1 VKIKHP
7 KWTILIVICISF
19 TAYYFIHKAIKYYRF
34 QQEEIAHHAY
44 RKNCGNPPNIDI
56 VANKDHFMDK
66 SRIYLFDRV
75 LNHVTPRPRETK
87 SGRMSYFVPSFRAM
101 YLSPLSA
108 KDYKQFITLIE
119 GMDIHKSLKENF
131 KIVAGI
137 INDGGKVRYF
147 IADQDVSR
155 EEYITFFK
163 NNLRKFSILHD
174 EDPINPIK
182 FIPLQDGLITFE
194 EKADIEADPY
204 PPMKY
209 LTHYLKF
216 PFYRYCCDI
225 DSSKMHA
232 NYMNTKRISDVIY
245 TLKDI
250 PDIAAASKNNPNL
263 IRQTSDIELIGQ
275 IGRFETKDYVLAGKS
290 TPVEEMGK
298 YGHQYSDTVDT
309 CHSINLK

>member
-1 VKIKHP
+1 
-7 KWTILIVICISF
+7 
-19 TAYYFIHKAIKYYRF
+19 
-34 QQEEIAHHAY
+34 
-44 RKNCGNPPNIDI
+44 
-56 VANKDHFMDK
+56 
-66 SRIYLFDRV
+66 
-75 LNHVTPRPRETK
+75 TPRPRETK

-131 KIVAGI
+131 KIVAGV

-147 IADQDVSR
+147 IANRDVSR
-155 EEYITFFK
+155 EDYITFFK

-225 DSSKMHA
+225 KDTQRMARAAKPEEM
-232 NYMNTKRISDVIY
+232 IY

-250 PDIAAASKNNPNL
+250 PDIATATKNNPNL